1 MILSHPNIPKPLH
14 GLAPRVIFGASWWRK
29 ERARII
35 AEQEN
40 RCGACGVHLS
50 QAEFHQ
56 WLEAHEVYNI
66 DFEGARAVY
75 VGPIALCHACHQFIH
90 SGRLLAVLEKGEISY
105 DRVYRIVDRGLDLC
119 FKNEVTPYIGL
130 KPLVDYLGI
139 KWGSFWEPAVYGK
152 WSDWRLV
159 VDGVEYEGF
168 KTIEEWA
175 EYYDAEITEEERFK
189 WSAW

>member
-1 MILSHPNIPKPLH
+1 MILAHPNIPKPLH
-14 GLAPRVIFGASWWRK
+14 GLAPRTIYGGAWWRK

-75 VGPIALCHACHQFIH
+75 AGPIALCHACHQFIH

-119 FKNEVTPYIGL
+119 FQERGCPLCWAKTVGGL
-130 KPLVDYLGI
+130 LG
-139 KWGSFWEPAVYGK
+139 
-152 WSDWRLV
+152 D
-159 VDGVEYEGF
+159 
-168 KTIEEWA
+168 
-175 EYYDAEITEEERFK
+175 
-189 WSAW
+189 